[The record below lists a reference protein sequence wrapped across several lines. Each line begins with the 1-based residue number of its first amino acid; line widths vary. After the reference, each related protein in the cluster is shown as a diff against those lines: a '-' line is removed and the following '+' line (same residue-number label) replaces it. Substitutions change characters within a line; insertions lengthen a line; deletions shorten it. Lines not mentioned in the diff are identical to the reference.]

1 MLLEMTTA
9 GLLGGSSELVALGPL
24 TRFLRTQQ
32 PQIHITVCWFLS
44 LCYADYVRKNYCQ
57 RFNMP
62 YLEQWLVYKYC
73 PFIKFHKFVRIFSS

>member
-9 GLLGGSSELVALGPL
+9 GLLGGSSDLVALGPL

-32 PQIHITVCWFLS
+32 PQIHITLCWFLS

-62 YLEQWLVYKYC
+62 YLEQWLVENSQKPLTLLLT
-73 PFIKFHKFVRIFSS
+73 PFLFNF

>member
-9 GLLGGSSELVALGPL
+9 GLLGGQNEMMPLGPL
-24 TRFLRTQQ
+24 TRFLRQQQ

-44 LCYADYVRKNYCQ
+44 LCYADYVRKHYCQ

-62 YLEQWLVYKYC
+62 YLEQWLVL
-73 PFIKFHKFVRIFSS
+73 FIVMMQGFISTLFK